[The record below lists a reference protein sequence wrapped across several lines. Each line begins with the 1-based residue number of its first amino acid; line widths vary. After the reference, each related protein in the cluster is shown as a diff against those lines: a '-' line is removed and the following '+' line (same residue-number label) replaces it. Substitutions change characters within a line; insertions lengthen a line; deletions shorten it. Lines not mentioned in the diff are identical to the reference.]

1 MEWKQLFT
9 LTPSMNAEEAKNF
22 MSNHK
27 EGTYNLLD
35 VRQPGEYE
43 QNHIPGGM
51 LMPLAELQ
59 DRAGELDPQK
69 PTIVYCAVGGR
80 SRVAAQVLAGK
91 GFKEIYNLAG
101 GIKAWDGATATGP
114 AETGLGYFS
123 PEDSP
128 TDVIKAAYAME
139 EGLRSFYEKISPS
152 QHGEAASLLK
162 RLAGMEEGH
171 KRKLRDS
178 YLSITGL
185 KDAAELERSASGAKI
200 MEGGFTMEDSL
211 KDSLP
216 KTSTDVITKAM
227 MFEAQALDLY
237 LRCSRN
243 LREPES
249 VKILKTLADDEKT
262 HLSLLGDMME
272 KTL

>member
-9 LTPSMNAEEAKNF
+9 LTPSMNVEEAKNF
-22 MSNHK
+22 ISNHN

-35 VRQPGEYE
+35 VRQPGEYG
-43 QNHIPGGM
+43 QNHIPGGV
-51 LMPLAELQ
+51 LIPLPELQ
-59 DRAGELDPQK
+59 DRAGELNLQK

-80 SRVAAQVLAGK
+80 SRVAAQILAGK
-91 GFKEIYNLAG
+91 GFKEIYNLSG
-101 GIKAWDGATATGP
+101 GIKAWDGSTASGA

-128 TDVIKAAYAME
+128 TDVIKTAYAME
-139 EGLRSFYEKISPS
+139 EGLRYFYEKISQS
-152 QHGEAASLLK
+152 QHGEAGSLLK
-162 RLAGMEEGH
+162 KLAGMEEGH

-185 KDAAELERSASGAKI
+185 KDAEELERFASEAKI
-200 MEGGFTMEDSL
+200 MEGGFNMEDSL
-211 KDSLP
+211 KDALP
-216 KTSTDVITKAM
+216 KTFTDVITKAM
-227 MFEAQALDLY
+227 MLEAQALDLY
-237 LRCSRN
+237 LRCSRT
-243 LREPES
+243 LLEPGS
-249 VKILKTLADDEKT
+249 VKILNTLADDEKT